1 MKKILLCISILF
13 TLLAP
18 DDILPQVINNERLF
32 TIENISI
39 EGNKKTRSSVIFEN
53 LPFKIGDELT
63 EPEIHA
69 GIENLRKTS
78 FFKEVKLQPRA
89 GSEPGKVH
97 LIIQVKERYFP
108 YLQFKGG
115 FSELNGW
122 YLTPVSVNMD
132 NIFGLGNFT
141 SIDLTFGDRVT
152 SLSLSYINPDIFDSD
167 LDFYFRLKLQSLQFL
182 NYIDD
187 QKFIHQVPQAVYF
200 LGVRSRQKFFKH
212 FLFGWEF
219 YSTMPDSFM
228 QYADSKE
235 KYYDLP
241 EIIAQYSMERQL
253 TSAFSIYFDL
263 DKRDQPNYPR
273 RGWWMGMWLTQSDE
287 LGDAKI
293 KFTRFIFDIRKYQ
306 NLFSN
311 FVVATRLKCGS
322 ISANAPFY
330 EKFYLGGPNSLRGY
344 DDRSLSPVGGGER
357 LLQGGLEL
365 RFPITAKKFP
375 EHFLTGVLF
384 FDSGA
389 NLLSGEKLNKEK
401 FYSSYGF
408 GLRFRLPFIKLL
420 RMDFAYPIDGGE
432 GKIQFSLGHTF

>member
-1 MKKILLCISILF
+1 MKKILLNISLLF

-18 DDILPQVINNERLF
+18 DYLLPQAINDKNLF

-63 EPEIHA
+63 EQEIHA
-69 GIENLRKTS
+69 GIENLRRTS
-78 FFKEVKLQPRA
+78 FFKVVKLQPRA
-89 GSEPGKVH
+89 GSEPGKLH

-122 YLTPVSVNMD
+122 YLTPVSLNLD
-132 NIFGLGNFT
+132 NLFGRGNFNSLELTIGDRIAGLGLN
-141 SIDLTFGDRVT
+141 
-152 SLSLSYINPDIFDSD
+152 SLSPDIFETGLD
-167 LDFYFRLKLQSLQFL
+167 LYFKINVQALQFL
-182 NYIDD
+182 NYVDD
-187 QKFIHQVPQAVYF
+187 QKLIHQVSRAGYF
-200 LGVRSRQKFFKH
+200 LGVRSRQNFFKH
-212 FLFGWEF
+212 FLFGWEI
-219 YSTMPDSFM
+219 YSALPDSFM

-241 EIIAQYSMERQL
+241 EIITRYSKEQQL
-253 TSAFSIYFDL
+253 TSAFSVYFDL
-263 DKRDQPNYPR
+263 DKRDQPYYPG

-287 LGDAKI
+287 LGEAKV
-293 KFTRFIFDIRKYQ
+293 KFTRFIFDIRNYQ

-311 FVVATRLKCGS
+311 FVLASRLKLGS
-322 ISANAPFY
+322 ISASAPFY

-357 LLQGGLEL
+357 LVQGGLEL

-375 EHFLTGVLF
+375 EHFLTGVLI

-389 NLLSGEKLNKEK
+389 NLLSGEKLNKDK

-408 GLRFRLPFIKLL
+408 GFRFKLPFIKLL
-420 RMDFAYPIDGGE
+420 RMDFAYPIEGKE